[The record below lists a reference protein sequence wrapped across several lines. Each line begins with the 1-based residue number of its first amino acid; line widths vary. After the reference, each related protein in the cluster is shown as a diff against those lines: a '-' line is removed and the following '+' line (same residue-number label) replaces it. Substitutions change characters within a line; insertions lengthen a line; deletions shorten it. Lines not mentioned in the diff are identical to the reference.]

1 MKQAKKKR
9 IPLINGKY
17 LCYTLLILL
26 GELIVLCAAY
36 LLGVLDNVVGY
47 IVLPFFGLL
56 TVYTAYEAIVL
67 ALEAVSISAD
77 GIVVAGKDAQGTA
90 VHFELDTLMCVFP
103 CDQKGNPLRENQ
115 DKFENIGLA
124 FRFKDG
130 KQRIRQTSRLTAK
143 QLAKLRRELGV
154 TYVPQ
159 E

>member
-9 IPLINGKY
+9 IPLVNGKY

-36 LLGVLDNVVGY
+36 LLGVLDNVIGY
-47 IVLPFFGLL
+47 IVLPFFGFL

-67 ALEAVSISAD
+67 ALEAISVSED
-77 GIVVAGKDAQGTA
+77 GIVVAGKDAQGQT
-90 VHFELDTLMCVFP
+90 VHFELESLMCVFP
-103 CDQKGNPLRENQ
+103 CDQKGNPLPEEQ
-115 DKFENIGLA
+115 EKYENIGLA

-130 KQRIRQTSRLTAK
+130 KQKIRQTSRLTAK
-143 QLAKLRRELGV
+143 QLEKLRRELGV

>member
-36 LLGVLDNVVGY
+36 LLGVLDNVIGY
-47 IVLPFFGLL
+47 IVLPFFGFL
-56 TVYTAYEAIVL
+56 TVYTAYEAFVL
-67 ALEAVSISAD
+67 ALEAVSISKD
-77 GIVVAGKDAQGTA
+77 GVVVAGKDAQGTA
-90 VHFELDTLMCVFP
+90 VHFKLENLESVFP
-103 CDQKGNPLRENQ
+103 CDQKGNPLPEDQ
-115 DKFENIGLA
+115 AKYKNIGLA

-130 KQRIRQTSRLTAK
+130 KQKIRQTSRLTAG
-143 QLAKLRRELGV
+143 QLARLREELGV
-154 TYVPQ
+154 SGIAQ